1 MMTNKELILANLMR
15 AMIKYDGGDAP
26 RIQHFVKVHDFAR
39 MIAIAEGMTGEDLFV
54 LEAAAILHDVGIH
67 VSEARY
73 GNCDGKHQEELG
85 PDEAR
90 KVLSEVD
97 GFTAAQIER
106 ICWLIAHHHTYQDV
120 TSLDHRI
127 LLEADFLVN
136 SFEAHLAP
144 EGIITFRDHVFR
156 SESAIRMLNDMWGP
170 GLTRSPEQQRIVAEL
185 TPDEADTVLVKWRYS
200 AFHRSP
206 LEQMLKETGR
216 NQLLITGVYAHIGC
230 MTTATDAFMRDIKPF
245 FIADALADFTR
256 DEHLM
261 SLKYVAGRSGRVVMT
276 DELLPSVPATKAALR
291 ELILPLLD
299 ESDEPMDDE
308 NLIDYGLDSV
318 RMMALAAR
326 WRKVHGDIDFVML
339 AKNPT
344 LDAWWALL
352 SREVK

>member
-1 MMTNKELILANLMR
+1 MTNKELTLAQLMR

-39 MIAIAEGMTGEDLFV
+39 MIAIAEGMTGEELFV

-90 KVLSEVD
+90 KVLSAVD

-120 TSLDHRI
+120 TSLNHRI

-156 SESAIRMLNDMWGP
+156 SESAISMLNDMWG
-170 GLTRSPEQQRIVAEL
+170 L
-185 TPDEADTVLVKWRYS
+185 
-200 AFHRSP
+200 
-206 LEQMLKETGR
+206 
-216 NQLLITGVYAHIGC
+216 
-230 MTTATDAFMRDIKPF
+230 
-245 FIADALADFTR
+245 
-256 DEHLM
+256 
-261 SLKYVAGRSGRVVMT
+261 
-276 DELLPSVPATKAALR
+276 
-291 ELILPLLD
+291 
-299 ESDEPMDDE
+299 
-308 NLIDYGLDSV
+308 
-318 RMMALAAR
+318 
-326 WRKVHGDIDFVML
+326 
-339 AKNPT
+339 
-344 LDAWWALL
+344 
-352 SREVK
+352 